1 MNIRQIVDQ
10 QNWHEFYNAY
20 AVWIQSNR
28 WAFKNAASLV
38 KIPFNKVK
46 SPYGIRNFISS
57 SLGCS
62 EEEIKKI
69 ESASSKFLGTHP
81 ESFTENA
88 DIFASTFPYVIAYK
102 SQKNA
107 EKQKKSEAKLD
118 EFFVQE
124 TLPLKENSAS
134 TVILNET
141 VSGICALADK
151 GAKTIETPDGWK
163 VAF

>member
-20 AVWIQSNR
+20 AVWIQNNR

-46 SPYGIRNFISS
+46 SPYGIRTFIST

-69 ESASSKFLGTHP
+69 ESASSKFLGSHP
-81 ESFTENA
+81 ETFAEHA
-88 DIFASTFPYVIAYK
+88 DIFAATFPYVIAYK
-102 SQKNA
+102 SGKNT
-107 EKQKKSEAKLD
+107 EKEKKAEAKLN

-124 TLPLKENSAS
+124 TLPLTENIA
-134 TVILNET
+134 TTTIANET

-151 GAKTIETPDGWK
+151 GAKNIETPDGWK
-163 VAF
+163 VQF